1 MENWIK
7 TKKRR
12 GVVNLKGLPF
22 MFYLIITSPKQPKL
36 RFFQEPCTEVRV
48 GP

>member
-1 MENWIK
+1 MVRSEVVYGK
-7 TKKRR
+7 LDKDKKRR

-36 RFFQEPCTEVRV
+36 RFFQ
-48 GP
+48 